1 MGKADAGFEMT
12 VVPGPHFSFSAF
24 QYFSFFLRGA
34 GGNAG
39 LAGGG
44 KE

>member
-1 MGKADAGFEMT
+1 MWNPRAEVLNAD
-12 VVPGPHFSFSAF
+12 VSFSAF
-24 QYFSFFLRGA
+24 QFFSFFLRGA
-34 GGNAG
+34 GGKAG